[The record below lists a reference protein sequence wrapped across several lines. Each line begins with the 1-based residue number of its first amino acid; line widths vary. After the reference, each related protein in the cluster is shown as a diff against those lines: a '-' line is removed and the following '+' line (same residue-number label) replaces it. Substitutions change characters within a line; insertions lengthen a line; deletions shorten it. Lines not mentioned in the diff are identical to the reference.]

1 MINDLSELHGLR
13 PGVFETDV
21 SDRSEADHD
30 AAAGIADAVTIHVR
44 SCYGIFDTEVKAVGT
59 AKSGQTA
66 LCDGIDFTG
75 SQCFAALGI
84 VGITVFK
91 GYGETVPQLYPK
103 LYPKKNGFERT
114 MSNEAGF
121 LYGTL

>member
-21 SDRSEADHD
+21 SDRSEADHG

-75 SQCFAALGI
+75 SQCFCGF
-84 VGITVFK
+84 GHR
-91 GYGETVPQLYPK
+91 GY
-103 LYPKKNGFERT
+103 NCF
-114 MSNEAGF
+114 
-121 LYGTL
+121 